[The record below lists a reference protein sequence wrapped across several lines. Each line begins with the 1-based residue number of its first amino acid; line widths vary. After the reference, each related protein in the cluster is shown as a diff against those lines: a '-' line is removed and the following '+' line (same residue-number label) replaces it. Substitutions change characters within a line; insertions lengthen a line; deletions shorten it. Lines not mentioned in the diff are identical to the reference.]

1 MNRYQQDKAMLDLA
15 TRQVELTRHAKQ
27 CLDDGLPLGKVLKGL
42 GIGGGTW
49 RTRVADFRE
58 YDRARAEA
66 IAAKL
71 PGTGP
76 KSGGI
81 GSSTGPTTTRTM
93 DTPPA

>member
-1 MNRYQQDKAMLDLA
+1 MLDLA

-42 GIGGGTW
+42 GISGATW
-49 RTRVADFRE
+49 RTRVTDLAVF
-58 YDRARAEA
+58 DRAKAEA

-71 PGTGP
+71 PATDAE
-76 KSGGI
+76 SGGI
-81 GSSTGPTTTRTM
+81 GSSTGLPATQTM